1 MPVDNDGKPGLS
13 FNPQWEPGVTL
24 LCVLHYT
31 SKQQAE
37 GRGLHG
43 PPTVLSN
50 PPAFAF
56 CGLL

>member
-1 MPVDNDGKPGLS
+1 MDNDCKLGLS

-24 LCVLHYT
+24 LSVLHYT
-31 SKQQAE
+31 SKQQGE

-43 PPTVLSN
+43 SLLLSSAPTQV
-50 PPAFAF
+50 FAF